1 MWCCMCLAGLQ
12 VGLGGELG
20 ADHTGGLDGVT
31 QGGQHLADKTRGQ
44 RRGKSGAEQGRA
56 EQGRGEQ
63 GRDADSR
70 AFCFTMH
77 EQAA

>member
-1 MWCCMCLAGLQ
+1 MCLAGLQ

-31 QGGQHLADKTRGQ
+31 QGGQHLADKTRGEE
-44 RRGKSGAEQGRA
+44 GKVRGRA
-56 EQGRGEQ
+56 EQ

-77 EQAA
+77 RRKPPSVWVSAMVPVT